1 MEYIKLENGISIP
14 MVGFGVYQIPPEETK
29 KIVLKAL
36 KNGYRLVD
44 TAQAYMNESEVGKAI
59 HESEIARDE
68 IFITTKLWV
77 QDFSQD
83 GVKRATELSLK
94 NLGVDYID
102 LILLHQPMGDYFS
115 AWRGLEDLYSN
126 GIVKSIGVSN
136 FYPNVIANMAETV
149 KIRPM
154 INQVEIHPFFQQNL
168 NLKTMKKY
176 RIIPQAWAPFNEGRN
191 NFFNNEILKEI
202 GDNYGKSVAQVAIR
216 WNLQRGVIVIPK
228 STQEEHI
235 AENINVFDFEL
246 SEKDMEKISKLD
258 KERSEIVNH
267 FDPEFVSMVNRLKF

>member
-1 MEYIKLENGISIP
+1 